1 MRSRLLLNLFLLLLV
16 GALVLLAV
24 LENSRDSGP
33 EEAPAVGCDPAGVTR
48 IRVERD
54 GAEPVVLAKGA
65 DGWRLESPFSAR
77 ASAYRV
83 SGILSLCRA
92 PSTARLEA
100 DTLDLKP
107 MGLAP
112 PRVRMALDGT
122 WIALGDT
129 EPLDMRRYLQLG
141 DTVHLVREDA
151 YRHLAAGAAG
161 LVDPALLPP
170 GARLTELTLPA
181 LALSRTESG
190 AWRVDNGPGPVSQ
203 DTIQALLERWRGL
216 SALRVSRAQTRP
228 AGERVTLRLAGTPA
242 ALEFILEQDERELR
256 LTMAD
261 SLLTYHLPARM
272 AEDLLRLPGTAE

>member
-24 LENSRDSGP
+24 QERGRDNGP

-65 DGWRLESPFSAR
+65 DGWRLEAPFSAR
-77 ASAYRV
+77 ASTYRV
-83 SGILSLCRA
+83 SGILSLCGS

-112 PRVRMALDGT
+112 PRVRVALDGA

-129 EPLDMRRYLQLG
+129 EPLDMRRYLRLG
-141 DTVHLVREDA
+141 DKVHLVREDA
-151 YRHLAAGAAG
+151 YRHLVAGAAG
-161 LVDPALLPP
+161 LVDTAPLPP
-170 GARLTELTLPA
+170 GARLTGLTLPT
-181 LALSRTESG
+181 LALSRTDSG
-190 AWRVDNGPGPVSQ
+190 AWRVENGTGPVSQ

-216 SALRVSRAQTRP
+216 NALRVSRSETLP
-228 AGERVTLRLAGTPA
+228 AGKRITLRLGSDPA

-256 LTMAD
+256 LTTAD

>member
-24 LENSRDSGP
+24 LENGRDSGP
-33 EEAPAVGCDPAGVTR
+33 EEVPAVGCDPAGVTR

-54 GAEPVVLAKGA
+54 GTEPVVLAKGA
-65 DGWRLESPFSAR
+65 DGWRLEAPFSAH

-83 SGILSLCRA
+83 SGILSLCRSS
-92 PSTARLEA
+92 STARLVA

-112 PRVRMALDGT
+112 PRVRVALDGT

-129 EPLDMRRYLQLG
+129 EPLDMRRYLRLG

-161 LVDPALLPP
+161 LVDPAPLQP
-170 GARLTELTLPA
+170 GARLTALTLPS
-181 LALSRTESG
+181 LALSRTDSG
-190 AWRVDNGPGPVSQ
+190 AWRVENGPGPVSQ
-203 DTIQALLERWRGL
+203 DAIQALLERWRGL
-216 SALRVSRAQTRP
+216 SALRVSRSETLPTGQ
-228 AGERVTLRLAGTPA
+228 RVTLRLEGEPA
-242 ALEFILEQDERELR
+242 ALEFILEQAEGELR
-256 LTMAD
+256 LTNAGN
-261 SLLTYHLPARM
+261 LLTYHLPARLG
-272 AEDLLRLPGTAE
+272 EELLRLPEAPE